1 MDEREPSFLG
11 AGPAERNAPL
21 VLPDPPAGTR
31 LAPLPRTEAPTVYVA
46 GFWRRAVAGLVDAAI
61 VAGCAL
67 VVVGLASRLAGLTL
81 PSPRRSAVDYWLD
94 LVLAGDP
101 GLLAALG
108 LGAAVLV
115 LYLFLFQALTART
128 LGMRLLR
135 LRIIDVYGDP
145 PAVWRAG
152 LRVLGYLVA
161 LAPLG
166 LGFLWVAFDREK
178 RGLHDWLAGTY
189 VIKPPPERQARG

>member
-11 AGPAERNAPL
+11 ARQGEPF
-21 VLPDPPAGTR
+21 VLPQPPAAAR
-31 LAPLPRTEAPTVYVA
+31 IAPIPRSEAPTVYVA
-46 GFWRRAVAGLVDAAI
+46 GFWRRILAGLIDAAI
-61 VAGCAL
+61 VLPIAL
-67 VVVGLASRLAGLTL
+67 AVVWLASRLAGLTL
-81 PSPRRSAVDYWLD
+81 PSPRKSAVDYWLD
-94 LVLAGDP
+94 LALAGDP
-101 GLLAALG
+101 GLLAAIG

-115 LYLFLFQALTART
+115 LYLLLFQALTART
-128 LGMRLLR
+128 LGMRLLH

-152 LRVLGYLVA
+152 LRAFGYLVA

-189 VIKPPPERQARG
+189 VIKPPPREAR